1 MNEKNR
7 KTGLLFM
14 IIGGLALLGIIIG
27 MIAHLSD
34 TMIRICGGVLVVSM
48 VTVAYN
54 FAKIMKSGK

>member
-1 MNEKNR
+1 MNDKN
-7 KTGLLFM
+7 KIIGLLFM
-14 IIGGLALLGIIIG
+14 IIGGLALLGVIIG

-54 FAKIMKSGK
+54 AAKIMKSGK